1 MKTYSKEK
9 PEKIKYSVLTGT
21 GKAHVCLR
29 KNIHQETVEQ
39 HDAEN
44 GTTKYTQWVA
54 DEKQIFTTLSESDV
68 EKQFDLLFLLADTPK
83 PTIEERVTDMEN
95 AFTEM
100 AEAMVND

>member
-29 KNIHQETVEQ
+29 KNIQQETVEQ

-44 GTTKYTQWVA
+44 GTTEYTQWVA

-68 EKQFDLLFLLADTPK
+68 EKQFDSLFLSADIPK
-83 PTIEERVTDMEN
+83 PTIEERLSALEDAIME
-95 AFTEM
+95 
-100 AEAMVND
+100 AENNG